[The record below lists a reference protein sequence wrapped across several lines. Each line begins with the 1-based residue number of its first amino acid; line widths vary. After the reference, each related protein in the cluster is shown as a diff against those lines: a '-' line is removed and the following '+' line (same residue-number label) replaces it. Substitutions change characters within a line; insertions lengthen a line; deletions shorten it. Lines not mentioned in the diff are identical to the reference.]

1 MRTQKTPTWKILTGL
16 GIPVGLLLL
25 LAAAVVKDLS
35 IQALEQQDQLSTI
48 LMIAGAALTIV
59 CVAVNIRTVFH
70 MFTLRKTA
78 VRANMLLLVGLSF
91 GLTGLVCYI
100 STRRF
105 TRIDMTGQR
114 EHALHSKTRNMLR
127 SLEQP
132 LTITILYD
140 SSNPDVRYV
149 WYDRVSSMLQEF
161 KAINSE
167 IEVKEYETFNQ
178 WEKIQKEV
186 LPKIQTSDIPPTCAI
201 FRIGDSSEVVP
212 YEKTIKAPQRGR
224 GRPKFLAESA
234 FASALAKLTAQK
246 QSLVCVLTGHGERPL
261 EGQSRRQAMGQ
272 MSREQQ
278 VLGSERLSI
287 SMLADRLKGD
297 NFKVQSL
304 NLAAGDSI
312 PDDCNA
318 IIIPGP
324 RTPPFS
330 EEEAQKISAYLE
342 QDNGRLLAMIDS
354 DAVTSSGTNLGALD
368 SVLSNYGIKARDDA
382 VGMQEM
388 RSLAVGQGGLVETT
402 SAQQSVNVGSE
413 GYASHPVTS
422 DLTNYTIGFSQ
433 PCPIQVANQRPA
445 PMMKAQALLTG
456 VSGSWGE
463 TSLQNLENASY
474 DGNSDIQGPVVL
486 AAVAQ
491 PAAPPRRSPRQPRPD
506 PSDLEGARVIVVG
519 SSFSFTNA
527 AVQQNPANLY
537 FVQNAVNWLA
547 GKTHMLGIPAKDIN
561 LNLATLTDAQV
572 HASRWI
578 FIGILPGIIV
588 IIGITVWQIR
598 RR

>member
-1 MRTQKTPTWKILTGL
+1 
-16 GIPVGLLLL
+16 
-25 LAAAVVKDLS
+25 
-35 IQALEQQDQLSTI
+35 
-48 LMIAGAALTIV
+48 
-59 CVAVNIRTVFH
+59 
-70 MFTLRKTA
+70 
-78 VRANMLLLVGLSF
+78 MLLLVGLSF

-114 EHALHSKTRNMLR
+114 EHALHSKTKRMLR

-132 LTITILYD
+132 LNITILYD

-161 KAINSE
+161 KAINSNVQ
-167 IEVKEYETFNQ
+167 IKEYETFNQ
-178 WEKIQKEV
+178 WEEVQKEV
-186 LPKIQTSDIPPTCAI
+186 LPSIETSDIPPSCAI
-201 FRIGDSSEVVP
+201 FRIGDSSEIVP
-212 YEKTIKAPQRGR
+212 YEKTLKAGDRRG
-224 GRPKFLAESA
+224 GKPKFLAESA
-234 FASALAKLTAQK
+234 FASALAKLTAQE

-261 EGQSRRQAMGQ
+261 EGQGRQQSMTG

-278 VLGSERLSI
+278 VLGSERFSLSV
-287 SMLADRLKGD
+287 LADRLEQD

-312 PDDCNA
+312 PENCNA

-324 RTPPFS
+324 RTPPIS

-354 DAVTSSGTNLGALD
+354 DAVTSSGTNPGALE
-368 SVLSNYGIKARDDA
+368 SVLSNYGIQARDDA

-388 RSLAVGQGGLVETT
+388 RGLAFAEGGLVERTR
-402 SAQQSVNVGSE
+402 AEQSVNVSSE
-413 GYASHPVTS
+413 GYAQHPVTS

-433 PCPIQVANQRPA
+433 PCPIEIENQRPA
-445 PMMKAQALLTG
+445 PMMQARPLLTG

-463 TSLQNLENASY
+463 TNLQGNLGEASF
-474 DGNSDIQGPVVL
+474 DGSSDIQGPVVL

-491 PAAPPRRSPRQPRPD
+491 PAAPPQRNPRAPRPD
-506 PSDLEGARVIVVG
+506 PSDLEGPRIIVVG

-527 AVQQNPANLY
+527 AVEQNPANLY
-537 FVQNAVNWLA
+537 FMQNAVNWLA

-561 LNLATLTDAQV
+561 INMANLTDAQM